1 VDKCGFKI
9 QYLLYPFDI
18 VAMLLPLLLL
28 LLLLVELLM
37 FHSTVVDTVDV
48 VNGNSPAAHRVQKIS
63 STSVRKERDRFDIYS

>member
-1 VDKCGFKI
+1 MDKCGFKI
-9 QYLLYPFDI
+9 QYLFYPCDI

-48 VNGNSPAAHRVQKIS
+48 INDNSPACGRRETDLH
-63 STSVRKERDRFDIYS
+63 IYS